1 MWWLLSCA
9 IETAPREL
17 PATSDPEGAD
27 SNSPDTS
34 SEGSDPQES
43 SPLSSRCEAGEGS
56 IRCEHETERLLT
68 GLTGLVPREVHW
80 QVPLGEPPPEGWPAV
95 ILFQGSMFSAELFWL
110 VLDFD
115 IFGYYNQGMLTK
127 TLLDRGFAVI
137 TPEAHA
143 GGATA
148 WDTNI
153 PPMSI
158 YWDLAED
165 HQFMLDI
172 FDAIGAGTF
181 GDLDTGRLYASGI
194 SSGGYMTSRMDLEYR
209 EHFAALAIHSA
220 SYATC
225 AGPVCII
232 PGDLSAEHLPTLF
245 LHGSDD
251 NIVPISTAE
260 RYVEALVA
268 LGIETDVVVQQGAGH
283 AWIDAAPEAITAWF
297 EAH

>member
-17 PATSDPEGAD
+17 PATSEPEEAD
-27 SNSPDTS
+27 SGSPDTS

-43 SPLSSRCEAGEGS
+43 LPLSSRCEAGEGS

-95 ILFQGSMFSAELFWL
+95 ILFQGAMFSAELFWL

-251 NIVPISTAE
+251 NIVPIATAE

-268 LGIETDVVVQQGAGH
+268 LGVETDVVVQQGAGH